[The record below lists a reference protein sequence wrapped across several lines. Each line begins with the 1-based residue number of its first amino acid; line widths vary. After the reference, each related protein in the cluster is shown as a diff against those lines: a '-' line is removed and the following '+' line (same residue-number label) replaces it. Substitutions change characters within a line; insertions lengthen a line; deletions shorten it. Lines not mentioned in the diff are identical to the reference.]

1 MWRSM
6 ALVLTATVLVGASV
20 LQADDGAKAGSSD
33 RQEAIIFVR
42 IKNKPNGRPGIHYE
56 PFMYHFGQSAH
67 VPGMEIV
74 KLSPPRPDGKI
85 TVLTPE
91 FYGADEPELSYDG
104 RKIIFSGRRTPKDGW
119 EVWEMDIDGK
129 NKRQITKGMADVC
142 SPCYLPDGRIVFSST
157 RHVAMNPERRRD
169 EYDRDQPRLVHRC
182 NPDGSNVEQ
191 ISFNL
196 SSDSEFIVLSDGRIL
211 FSSWQHHGMRFHTS
225 GASALFTMNPDGTEF
240 IDFFGNHRGG
250 FRWKARE
257 LPDGR
262 IVYIESVF
270 HHAYGGGW
278 LALLTPGD
286 PDDNRAVQN
295 LTPDVKLYGP
305 DTPGGRYRDPYP
317 TQDGS
322 LLVCWSPPPCWSA
335 YRNPTG
341 PQAQFGI
348 YWFDLASK
356 KRAAPV
362 YNDPNYQALNPVYV
376 EPRPV
381 PPVIP
386 DHNIDRRVTYGTLLC
401 LNAYLGQT
409 DKEAFIKPG
418 QIRRVRIIEGF
429 GVEDKSER
437 FRTLVPGIGF
447 SSFGSSTNSISNFE
461 QKRVVGEA
469 PVASDGSFFVKVP
482 ADTVLHLQVVDENG
496 MALQDALT
504 WIWVRPNEH
513 RTCVGCH
520 ERRSQPPLLDSV
532 PLAATAGP
540 VDLTTPPEKR
550 RTVDFRR
557 DLMPIIE
564 KRCTGCHNA
573 TDKAGGLDLSGGNE
587 LVFIERASRPD
598 QSYRIMGAFFNK
610 AYLSLCAPGDFRI
623 GKYIYPGLARR
634 SPLIWRLYGYDFEHQ
649 VPIEQCPP
657 DQPLSDQEKRLF
669 ALWIDLGAQWDNLPG
684 EDPYPSYSREHSR
697 QLASKLPDYAKLVVH
712 DPVKATEVRCG
723 ECHGLRR
730 PLEARKTAEE
740 WRRCIQTMAEKRK
753 GWIKDEE
760 IPLIASYL
768 AEITSSAGELR
779 TWYLLGPLDNSGGH
793 GIRTRLPIEAG
804 QIDPTRPVVVN
815 GKEYTWKRITVEEKT
830 GIVNLSAALGA
841 RGASSCYALAILRVA
856 QPCRLWLRV
865 SADDMFELF
874 VNGTPSVRRLVRQPF
889 WYDWDIIPVD
899 LKQGDN
905 QILLKIH
912 NFSGPARFRA
922 RLTVGDELLARPVAA
937 EVNIESGITL
947 LALRNSP

>member
-1 MWRSM
+1 MRVCK
-6 ALVLTATVLVGASV
+6 LVSFAISLLVAVPFLWGAEN
-20 LQADDGAKAGSSD
+20 DGAPDASP
-33 RQEAIIFVR
+33 QEEAIIFVR
-42 IKNKPNGRPGIHYE
+42 IKNKPDGRPGIHYE

-74 KLSPPRPDGKI
+74 KLSPPRPDGKL

-104 RKIIFSGRRTPKDGW
+104 RKIIFSGRRTPEEGW
-119 EVWEMDIDGK
+119 EIWEMDIDGA
-129 NKRQITKGMADVC
+129 NKRQITKGMADAC

-182 NPDGSNVEQ
+182 NPDGTNVEQ

-196 SSDSEFIVLSDGRIL
+196 SSDSEFIVLSDGRLL

-225 GASALFTMNPDGTEF
+225 GASALFTMNPDATEF

-278 LALLTPGD
+278 LALLVPGD
-286 PDDNRAVQN
+286 PDDSAAVRN

-317 TQDGS
+317 TRDGR

-348 YWFDLASK
+348 YWFDLASG
-356 KRAAPV
+356 KRGSPV
-362 YNDPNYQALNPVYV
+362 YDDPEYQALNPIYV

-386 DHNIDRRVTYGTLLC
+386 DHNIDRKVTYGTFLC

-429 GVEDKSER
+429 GVEDPPER

-482 ADTVLHLQVVDENG
+482 ADTVLHLQVVDEHG

-520 ERRSQPPLLDSV
+520 ERRSQPPVLDHV
-532 PLAATAGP
+532 PLAATTGP
-540 VDLTTPPEKR
+540 VELITPPE
-550 RTVDFRR
+550 
-557 DLMPIIE
+557 
-564 KRCTGCHNA
+564 
-573 TDKAGGLDLSGGNE
+573 E
-587 LVFIERASRPD
+587 LT
-598 QSYRIMGAFFNK
+598 
-610 AYLSLCAPGDFRI
+610 
-623 GKYIYPGLARR
+623 R
-634 SPLIWRLYGYDFEHQ
+634 SI
-649 VPIEQCPP
+649 
-657 DQPLSDQEKRLF
+657 S
-669 ALWIDLGAQWDNLPG
+669 
-684 EDPYPSYSREHSR
+684 
-697 QLASKLPDYAKLVVH
+697 
-712 DPVKATEVRCG
+712 
-723 ECHGLRR
+723 
-730 PLEARKTAEE
+730 
-740 WRRCIQTMAEKRK
+740 
-753 GWIKDEE
+753 
-760 IPLIASYL
+760 
-768 AEITSSAGELR
+768 AEI
-779 TWYLLGPLDNSGGH
+779 
-793 GIRTRLPIEAG
+793 
-804 QIDPTRPVVVN
+804 
-815 GKEYTWKRITVEEKT
+815 
-830 GIVNLSAALGA
+830 
-841 RGASSCYALAILRVA
+841 
-856 QPCRLWLRV
+856 
-865 SADDMFELF
+865 
-874 VNGTPSVRRLVRQPF
+874 
-889 WYDWDIIPVD
+889 
-899 LKQGDN
+899 
-905 QILLKIH
+905 
-912 NFSGPARFRA
+912 
-922 RLTVGDELLARPVAA
+922 
-937 EVNIESGITL
+937 
-947 LALRNSP
+947 